1 MNYQIISD
9 SSCDLPTDIAEN
21 KKLIVVPFYV
31 SFDDTHYKKEIVEV
45 GIRDFYEEMVA
56 NPKIFP
62 KTSLPSA
69 QDYVDAFEPLV
80 KAGTPIGKT
89 GVVDNTAAVVGI
101 LLHDV
106 LEDRPQGTVLKKAYI
121 NTAVAEAHAGIEY
134 AAAVKTALPMV
145 VFE

>member
-1 MNYQIISD
+1 MSNMQFEQTMHAGDVQILKRRPFEGIALTLDFSSVSD
-9 SSCDLPTDIAEN
+9 TLN
-21 KKLIVVPFYV
+21 GKKI
-31 SFDDTHYKKEIVEV
+31 
-45 GIRDFYEEMVA
+45 
-56 NPKIFP
+56 
-62 KTSLPSA
+62 
-69 QDYVDAFEPLV
+69 V

-89 GVVDNTAAVVGI
+89 GVVDNTASVVGI